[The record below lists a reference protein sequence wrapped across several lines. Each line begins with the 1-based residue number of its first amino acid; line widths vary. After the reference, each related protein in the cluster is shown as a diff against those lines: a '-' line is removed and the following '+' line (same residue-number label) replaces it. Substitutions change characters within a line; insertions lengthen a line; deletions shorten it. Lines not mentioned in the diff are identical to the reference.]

1 MSSCLFISSNSL
13 LPEVDNINSIINL
26 DTPEENSISIYK
38 MSYYE
43 DVYSGMKYANE
54 IEYHTI
60 SNLQV
65 NQILDYIK
73 DVMAFADTVE
83 LWRVWVSNYGTPITK
98 VKSISIKDVTF
109 DFLYDYLINLEKS
122 PYFTTPLH
130 KDDEENNIHY
140 KLEICR

>member
-1 MSSCLFISSNSL
+1 
-13 LPEVDNINSIINL
+13 
-26 DTPEENSISIYK
+26 

-98 VKSISIKDVTF
+98 VKSISIKDMTF

-122 PYFTTPLH
+122 PYFTTLLH